1 MSTGGPPLGPPRG
14 PNGPPPGPNGPPP
27 GPNGPPPG
35 PLVPPPN
42 APSSARPRTARI
54 VLVTLLA
61 VLVLAA
67 AIGAVVVLLG
77 DDEAGASEVF
87 LEPVGAR
94 TDNPFAPSVVTTV
107 DGESAEKALEPLDDA
122 GGTFTADT
130 VGLYGGTQD
139 ESTCDRAQLVEFL
152 EANDAEA
159 AAWAGVLGIEVAD
172 IAAYVDTLTP
182 FVLRSDTAV
191 TNHGFVDGRA
201 TTIPAVLQAGTA
213 VLVDDRGQPVVKC
226 GCGNPLT
233 PPAQTQDVDY
243 VGTPWDGFDPVAVTV
258 IQPVTVRIDV
268 FVAVDLSSGASF
280 GRPAGT
286 AGDDDGPPPDD
297 PTGGAT
303 TTTEAPETT
312 TTTTAGGVPDQATY
326 ELTATVQCPGEA
338 DTSGSITATVSDGT
352 LTLTAING
360 TVTGPIGP
368 DGSFQV
374 SDTVATFDGVVTAD
388 AITGTLSG
396 QDCTGT
402 IEGPRTG

>member
-1 MSTGGPPLGPPRG
+1 MSTGGPPLGPPQG
-14 PNGPPPGPNGPPP
+14 PHGPPPGANGPAPAGAPGAPP
-27 GPNGPPPG
+27 
-35 PLVPPPN
+35 
-42 APSSARPRTARI
+42 SERPRTARI
-54 VLVTLLA
+54 VLVTVLA
-61 VLVLAA
+61 VLLLAA
-67 AIGAVVVLLG
+67 AVGAVVVLLG

-87 LEPVGAR
+87 LEPVGAP

-107 DGESAEKALEPLDDA
+107 DGESAEKALSPLDDA
-122 GGTFTADT
+122 GGTFPADT
-130 VGLYGGTQD
+130 VGLYGGTRD

-159 AAWAGVLGIEVAD
+159 AAWAEVLGIEVAD

-213 VLVDDRGQPVVKC
+213 VLVDDRGLPVVKC

-233 PPAQTQDVDY
+233 APTQTQDVDY

-268 FVAVDLSSGASF
+268 FVAVDLVSGASF

-297 PTGGAT
+297 PTAGS
-303 TTTEAPETT
+303 TTTEAPEPTT
-312 TTTTAGGVPDQATY
+312 TTTTGGVPDQATY
-326 ELTATVQCPGEA
+326 EATASIQCPGEA
-338 DTSGSITATVSDGT
+338 GQSGAFSATVSDGT
-352 LTLTAING
+352 LTLSAING
-360 TVTGPIGP
+360 SVTGPIAP

-374 SDTVATFDGVVTAD
+374 SDGFATFDGVVTAD
-388 AITGTLSG
+388 GISATITGDGCTGTL
-396 QDCTGT
+396 D
-402 IEGPRTG
+402 GPRTG

>member
-1 MSTGGPPLGPPRG
+1 MT
-14 PNGPPPGPNGPPP
+14 
-27 GPNGPPPG
+27 
-35 PLVPPPN
+35 
-42 APSSARPRTARI
+42 
-54 VLVTLLA
+54 VLTVLLLA
-61 VLVLAA
+61 IAV
-67 AIGAVVVLLG
+67 GAVVVLLGG

-107 DGESAEKALEPLDDA
+107 DGESAEKALTPLQDA

-130 VGLYGGTQD
+130 VGLYGGTRD
-139 ESTCDRAQLVEFL
+139 ESTCDREQLVEFL

-159 AAWAGVLGIEVAD
+159 TAWAGVLGIEVAD

-233 PPAQTQDVDY
+233 APTQTQDVDY
-243 VGTPWDGFDPVAVTV
+243 AGTPWDGFDPAVITV
-258 IQPVTVRIDV
+258 IQPLTVQIDV

-286 AGDDDGPPPDD
+286 AGDDDGPAPDV
-297 PTGGAT
+297 PTTGT
-303 TTTEAPETT
+303 TTTEAPPTT
-312 TTTTAGGVPDQATY
+312 VAPTTTTAVGVPDQASY
-326 ELTATVQCPGEA
+326 SGTATIECVGEPG
-338 DTSGSITATVSDGT
+338 DSLDFTVTVSG
-352 LTLTAING
+352 G
-360 TVTGPIGP
+360 TVTFTGSGTATGAIAP
-368 DGSFQV
+368 DGSFQL
-374 SDTVATFDGVVTAD
+374 SDQFATIDGVVTAD
-388 AITGTLSG
+388 GITGTITG
-396 QDCTGT
+396 DGCTGT
-402 IEGPRTG
+402 IDGTRTG

>member
-1 MSTGGPPLGPPRG
+1 MSTGGPLGPPRG
-14 PNGPPPGPNGPPP
+14 PSGPPPGPHGPPP
-27 GPNGPPPG
+27 TAPPPG
-35 PLVPPPN
+35 T
-42 APSSARPRTARI
+42 APSERPRTLRI
-54 VLVTLLA
+54 VLVTVLA
-61 VLVLAA
+61 VVVLAG
-67 AIGAVVVLLG
+67 AIGAVFVLVG

-122 GGTFTADT
+122 GGTFPADT

-139 ESTCDRAQLVEFL
+139 ESSCDRAQLVEFL

-233 PPAQTQDVDY
+233 APTQTQDVDY
-243 VGTPWDGFDPVAVTV
+243 VGTPWDGFDPAVITV
-258 IQPVTVRIDV
+258 VQPVTIRIDI
-268 FVAVDLSSGASF
+268 FVVVDPSTGTSF

-286 AGDDDGPPPDD
+286 AGDDDGPAPDV
-297 PTGGAT
+297 PTTGAT
-303 TTTEAPETT
+303 TTTEPPDAT

-338 DTSGSITATVSDGT
+338 DTSGAITATVSDGT
-352 LTLTAING
+352 LTLSAVNG
-360 TVTGPIGP
+360 TVTGPIAP

-374 SDTVATFDGVVTAD
+374 SDNVATFDGVVTAD

-396 QDCTGT
+396 QGCTGT
-402 IEGPRTG
+402 IDGPRTG

>member
-14 PNGPPPGPNGPPP
+14 PSGPPPAIPP
-27 GPNGPPPG
+27 GAPPG
-35 PLVPPPN
+35 
-42 APSSARPRTARI
+42 SGPRTGRI
-54 VLVTLLA
+54 VLVTVLTVLLLA
-61 VLVLAA
+61 VAV
-67 AIGAVVVLLG
+67 GAVVVLLGG

-107 DGESAEKALEPLDDA
+107 DGESAEKELTPLEDS

-130 VGLYGGTQD
+130 VGLYGGTRD
-139 ESTCDRAQLVEFL
+139 ESTCDREQLVEFL

-172 IAAYVDTLTP
+172 IAAYVGTLTP

-191 TNHGFVDGRA
+191 TNHGFVDGGA

-233 PPAQTQDVDY
+233 APTQTRDVDY
-243 VGTPWDGFDPVAVTV
+243 VGTPWDGFDPAVVTV
-258 IQPVTVRIDV
+258 IQPVTVQIDV

-286 AGDDDGPPPDD
+286 AGDDDGPAPDA
-297 PTGGAT
+297 PTTGAT
-303 TTTEAPETT
+303 TTEPPPTTAAP

-326 ELTATVQCPGEA
+326 EATITVQCAGEA
-338 DTSGSITATVSDGT
+338 DQSGAMTATVSDGT
-352 LTLTAING
+352 LTLTAVNG
-360 TVTGPIGP
+360 SVTGPIAP
-368 DGSFQV
+368 DGSFEV
-374 SDTVATFDGVVTAD
+374 SDSVATFDGVVTAD
-388 AITGTLSG
+388 AITGTISG
-396 QDCTGT
+396 DGCTGT
-402 IEGPRTG
+402 LDGPRTG

>member
-14 PNGPPPGPNGPPP
+14 PNGPPSGPYGPPSGPLGPPP
-27 GPNGPPPG
+27 GP
-35 PLVPPPN
+35 
-42 APSSARPRTARI
+42 PSNDRPRTVRI
-54 VLVTLLA
+54 VLVTALA

-107 DGESAEKALEPLDDA
+107 EGESAEKALTPLDDA
-122 GGTFTADT
+122 GGTFPADT
-130 VGLYGGTQD
+130 VGLYGGTRD
-139 ESTCDRAQLVEFL
+139 ESACDRAQLVEFL
-152 EANDAEA
+152 EANGAEA
-159 AAWAGVLGIEVAD
+159 SAWAEVLGIEVAD

-233 PPAQTQDVDY
+233 EPTQTQDVDY

-258 IQPVTVRIDV
+258 IQPVTVRIDI
-268 FVAVDLSSGASF
+268 FVAVDLASGASF

-297 PTGGAT
+297 PTAGGT
-303 TTTEAPETT
+303 TTTEAPSTT
-312 TTTTAGGVPDQATY
+312 STTATGGVPDQASY
-326 ELTATVQCPGEA
+326 EATASIQCAGEADQSGSLTATL
-338 DTSGSITATVSDGT
+338 SGGT
-352 LTLTAING
+352 LTLTTING
-360 TVTGPIGP
+360 SVTGPIAP
-368 DGSFQV
+368 DGTFQV
-374 SDTVATFDGVVTAD
+374 SDGFATFDGVVTAD
-388 AITGTLSG
+388 GISATITGDG
-396 QDCTGT
+396 CTGSLD
-402 IEGPRTG
+402 GARTG